1 MKIKIYRRDK
11 SVSLPIQKSTKAA
24 GLDVYVEQDTEL
36 ECGNV
41 TFVETGLIIQPPEGY
56 HIKLFI
62 RSGFSVK
69 NNVSLVNSTG
79 IIDEDYC
86 GETDFLK
93 VALIRHY
100 SGNDAQD
107 KTPLVLKKGDRIGQ
121 IIFEKTAFTH
131 IEWDEQESAN
141 FAGESRG
148 GFGSTGTD

>member
-1 MKIKIYRRDK
+1 MKIKIYRRNK
-11 SVSLPIQKSTKAA
+11 SVPLPVHKSSMAA
-24 GLDVYVEQDTEL
+24 GLDVYVEEDTEVRL
-36 ECGNV
+36 GQV

-86 GETDFLK
+86 GENDYLN
-93 VALIRHY
+93 VALIRHI
-100 SGNDAQD
+100 SGIGEIDS
-107 KTPLVLKKGDRIGQ
+107 KPLLLKKGDRIGQ
-121 IIFEKTAFTH
+121 IIFEKTAFTK
-131 IEWDEQESAN
+131 IEWDEQDQAD

-148 GFGSTGTD
+148 GFGSTGTN